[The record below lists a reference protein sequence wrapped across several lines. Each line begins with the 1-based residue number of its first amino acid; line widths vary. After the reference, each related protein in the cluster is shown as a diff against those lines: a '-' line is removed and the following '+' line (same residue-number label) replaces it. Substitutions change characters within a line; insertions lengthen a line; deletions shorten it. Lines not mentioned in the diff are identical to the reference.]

1 MEMDLHGNFLFVWK
15 AKHGDLSLLNIAIA
29 ACSSSGRLQLENPPN
44 LKQPATI
51 LSRIGPNLRHKV
63 C

>member
-15 AKHGDLSLLNIAIA
+15 AKHGHLIAIA